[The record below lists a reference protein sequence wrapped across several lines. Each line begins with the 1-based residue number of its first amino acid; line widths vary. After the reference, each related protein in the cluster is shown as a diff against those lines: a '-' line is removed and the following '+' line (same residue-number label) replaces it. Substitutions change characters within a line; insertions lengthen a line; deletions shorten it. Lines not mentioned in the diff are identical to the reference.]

1 MPALTSAPKATSSD
15 PTVRSTYMAGSTGVT
30 DDTAT
35 ALHRDSCL
43 GSQECH
49 SKSIPSAYAAR
60 AVSNL
65 GTQAACDLGSHTAS
79 GVQTAGAGYFS
90 ATVSG
95 SGACQ
100 HCYTQRF
107 SNISR
112 LTNRRVITTTND
124 VDYDDE
130 VDTVSVPNLDLCVI
144 FIENMQL
151 LGG

>member
-1 MPALTSAPKATSSD
+1 MPPLTSLPKATSSD
-15 PTVRSTYMAGSTGVT
+15 PVIRSYTAGVTGVT

-49 SKSIPSAYAAR
+49 SKSVSSAYGAR
-60 AVSNL
+60 TVSNL
-65 GTQAACDLGSHTAS
+65 GTQAACDLGAHTAS

-107 SNISR
+107 SNTSR
-112 LTNRRVITTTND
+112 LSNRRVITTSND
-124 VDYDDE
+124 VEYDDE
-130 VDTVSVPNLDLCVI
+130 VDTVSDRNLELCVI
-144 FIENMQL
+144 TY
-151 LGG
+151 